1 MSVGLFL
8 PLPKALAKE
17 FPSLGDHDTSP
28 THATLLYFGD
38 APEDVDRFLAVIRS
52 HLRLWPGEI
61 TATLRGLRHF
71 DSPHQTVAYNSVRFD
86 ADVAGLRSSLIS
98 HLSDN
103 GFPSTDMSP
112 VHYFP
117 HVTLAYL
124 PPNSV
129 GVYDGP
135 VPEGSWTFSDVEV
148 WGLGDDP
155 VVLPLGDSLSGR
167 VAARY
172 KSKKK
177 IETKDGGEA
186 TVYEYSDRQIANRHR
201 EKAERVEHLRNHIT
215 DLRARVKDDLTSDD
229 PMTRLTALAV
239 ALMDHTCERVGN
251 DDSAKNGHFGV
262 TGWKVEHVTFRGD
275 TATIEYVGKSGV
287 DHTKKVDD
295 GPTVKALR
303 EACKDRDG
311 GDTIL
316 DTDDARVTADEV
328 NDYLAEFDVTAK
340 DIRGFRA
347 NDEMCKALRD
357 ERAKGPKDLPRSR
370 KEKDKILKD
379 EFKAALER
387 VAETVGHEAATLRSQ
402 YLVPGLEDQY
412 VHDGTVIKSLKTATK
427 TDAEREDEATEKL
440 VKPSPKAKPPRHD
453 LRNERVEA
461 ERDPDLDTT
470 DDDLSLNFKKVATR
484 TLFARMAE
492 RVAARYLDAKRDRP
506 SRKERKREE
515 MKKREE
521 EEDDFLKDI
530 EGVKFTNPETKNEV
544 GFLSLPIDEQ
554 KRIRAKWREKK
565 RKEEKDEAEKK
576 PEEKPEEKPEPET
589 DAPEVTIEDSDT
601 EAEDLERAYGEAEKK
616 PEPDKGEGDA
626 PAEEPSDEEAKKLE
640 KDYSEGEKPEETP
653 SEAEKPT
660 SDAKPDEKAP
670 EPEPEPE
677 LDDEGKRLMSEYEA
691 EKARA
696 QSELDEAKADEA
708 EAEKD
713 EAEAAKDSEKAED
726 DAESYKTPAPREILD
741 KVTGSLSTK
750 AKMSDAAAKE
760 VGSVISEVTR
770 GQPKEVV
777 EDFLKQAPEVANGIL
792 DRVSKGDAKALN
804 LPDDFKDAGLGKTYN
819 AEKMVEHLSKVT
831 EERDAL
837 QEKATEAK
845 EKVAAAKTKV
855 SDVAK
860 KILDNRA
867 EIRKCRESLRKS
879 ADETA
884 SAEQKVT
891 DAQKEYEAADKAY
904 RDSVSL
910 VPDEKKIKD
919 ATRTVSRAEA
929 NIKRLKDQSYT
940 TPEDIEEAEEELK
953 KAQAALEGAK
963 NPKRDP
969 KVIEKAKAASIE
981 ALKALDSAKSD
992 KAKVEASG
1000 KKTQETLDK
1009 ATAESAKLEEAKKA
1023 AEEAVPKAEEAA
1035 KTADE
1040 AYKAKSSELN
1050 RQTAYHV
1057 GMTHYM
1063 ATQTDPTVGSSD
1075 PATRRTESAKKYQN
1089 LTPEA
1094 RTEGLERADAEVK
1107 RLKDEV
1113 KNAEGE
1119 EKEKLQKELAVAE
1132 AEHQAARFADIVNG
1146 EGGRDDDA
1154 AVKLIRKFG
1163 KDLGIDNPYIQ
1174 TLLKVGTKGATARKA
1189 FFNLASKM
1197 SNEELSDL
1205 VGDMA
1210 GPAGDLLKSGVSSSG
1225 IRANVLQIAAITMS
1239 KGLVTDEELDELTK
1253 GVSGVLGGLSESSKG
1268 SKAKKKLKE
1277 TAEGLFS
1284 WFKSTTKSLP
1294 DNLKARAEAA
1304 VGKVKSTLDDLK
1316 LNFVVPESRTSPS
1329 RVAARFLAYSTRTR

>member
-1 MSVGLFL
+1 MSVGF
-8 PLPKALAKE
+8 PL
-17 FPSLGDHDTSP
+17 DW
-28 THATLLYFGD
+28 AT
-38 APEDVDRFLAVIRS
+38 
-52 HLRLWPGEI
+52 
-61 TATLRGLRHF
+61 
-71 DSPHQTVAYNSVRFD
+71 
-86 ADVAGLRSSLIS
+86 
-98 HLSDN
+98 
-103 GFPSTDMSP
+103 
-112 VHYFP
+112 
-117 HVTLAYL
+117 
-124 PPNSV
+124 
-129 GVYDGP
+129 
-135 VPEGSWTFSDVEV
+135 
-148 WGLGDDP
+148 
-155 VVLPLGDSLSGR
+155 R

-251 DDSAKNGHFGV
+251 DESAGNGHFGV
-262 TGWKVEHVTFRGD
+262 TGWKIEHVTFRGD

-370 KEKDKILKD
+370 KEKDKILKA

-427 TDAEREDEATEKL
+427 TDAQREDEATEKL

-461 ERDPDLDTT
+461 ERDPDLDDT
-470 DDDLSLNFKKVATR
+470 DDDLSLNFKKVASR
-484 TLFARMAE
+484 SLIAMMAE

-544 GFLSLPIDEQ
+544 GFLSLPLDEQ
-554 KRIRAKWREKK
+554 KKIRAKWREKK
-565 RKEEKDEAEKK
+565 RKEEKDEAEK
-576 PEEKPEEKPEPET
+576 KPEEKPEPET

-616 PEPDKGEGDA
+616 PEP
-626 PAEEPSDEEAKKLE
+626 
-640 KDYSEGEKPEETP
+640 
-653 SEAEKPT
+653 
-660 SDAKPDEKAP
+660 
-670 EPEPEPE
+670 E
-677 LDDEGKRLMSEYEA
+677 LDEEGKRLMGEYEA

-741 KVTGSLSTK
+741 KVTESLSTK

-760 VGSVISEVTR
+760 VGGVISEVTR

-819 AEKMVEHLSKVT
+819 SEKMVEHLTKVT
-831 EERDAL
+831 EERDAF
-837 QEKATEAK
+837 QEKATKAK
-845 EKVAAAKTKV
+845 EKVTAAKTKV
-855 SDVAK
+855 SDAAK

-879 ADETA
+879 ADEIA

-891 DAQKEYEAADKAY
+891 DAQKEYDKADKAY
-904 RDSVSL
+904 RDAISL

-929 NIKRLKDQSYT
+929 NIKRLKNQSDSI
-940 TPEDIEEAEEELK
+940 PGDIEEAEEELK

-969 KVIEKAKAASIE
+969 KAIEKAKAASIE

-992 KAKVEASG
+992 KAKVGASG
-1000 KKTQETLDK
+1000 KKAQETLDK
-1009 ATAESAKLEEAKKA
+1009 ATAESTKLEEAKKA

-1210 GPAGDLLKSGVSSSG
+1210 GPAGDLLKSGVSSPG

>member
-8 PLPKALAKE
+8 PLPKALARE

-28 THATLLYFGD
+28 PHA
-38 APEDVDRFLAVIRS
+38 
-52 HLRLWPGEI
+52 
-61 TATLRGLRHF
+61 
-71 DSPHQTVAYNSVRFD
+71 
-86 ADVAGLRSSLIS
+86 
-98 HLSDN
+98 
-103 GFPSTDMSP
+103 
-112 VHYFP
+112 
-117 HVTLAYL
+117 TLAYL

-186 TVYEYSDRQIANRHR
+186 TVYEYGPRQIANRHR

-215 DLRARVKDDLTSDD
+215 DLRARVKDDLKSDD
-229 PMTRLTALAV
+229 PMTRMTALAV
-239 ALMDHTCERVGN
+239 SLMDHTCERVGN

-287 DHTKKVDD
+287 AHTKTVDD

-303 EACKDRDG
+303 EVCKDRKK

-340 DIRGFRA
+340 DIRGYRA

-370 KEKDKILKD
+370 KERDKILKD

-461 ERDPDLDTT
+461 ESDPDLDTD
-470 DDDLSLNFKKVATR
+470 DDDLSLNFKKVASR
-484 TLFARMAE
+484 SLIAMMAE
-492 RVAARYLDAKRDRP
+492 RVASRYLDAKRDRP
-506 SRKERKREE
+506 SRKERKKEK
-515 MKKREE
+515 MKQREE
-521 EEDDFLKDI
+521 EEDEFLKDV

-544 GFLSLPIDEQ
+544 GFRSLPLDEQ
-554 KRIRAKWREKK
+554 KKIRAKWRQKREKEK
-565 RKEEKDEAEKK
+565 SEEGEGEE
-576 PEEKPEEKPEPET
+576 PEEKPEK
-589 DAPEVTIEDSDT
+589 
-601 EAEDLERAYGEAEKK
+601 
-616 PEPDKGEGDA
+616 DKGEGGA
-626 PAEEPSDEEAKKLE
+626 PAADEEAKKLE
-640 KDYSEGEKPEETP
+640 KDYSEGEEKDKSEAPSEESAKAPADKPSDEEAKKPEESP
-653 SEAEKPT
+653 SEDAKSDASPKAEKPT
-660 SDAKPDEKAP
+660 SDAKPDAKAP
-670 EPEPEPE
+670 EPE
-677 LDDEGKRLMSEYEA
+677 LDEEGKRLMGEYEA

-713 EAEAAKDSEKAED
+713 EADAAKDSEKAKDE
-726 DAESYKTPAPREILD
+726 AEEYKVPAPREILD
-741 KVTGSLSTK
+741 KVTESLSTK
-750 AKMSDAAAKE
+750 AKMSDAAAKG
-760 VGSVISEVTR
+760 VGGVISDVTR

-819 AEKMVEHLSKVT
+819 SEKMVEHLTKVT
-831 EERDAL
+831 EERDAF
-837 QEKATEAK
+837 QEKATKAK

-855 SDVAK
+855 SDAAK

-891 DAQKEYEAADKAY
+891 DAQKEYNKADKAY
-904 RDSVSL
+904 KDAISL

-929 NIKRLKDQSYT
+929 NIKRLKNQSDSI
-940 TPEDIEEAEEELK
+940 PGEIEEAEEELK
-953 KAQAALEGAK
+953 KAQAALEGEK

-969 KVIEKAKAASIE
+969 KAIEKAKAASIE

-992 KAKVEASG
+992 KAKVGASG
-1000 KKTQETLDK
+1000 KKAQETLDK
-1009 ATAESAKLEEAKKA
+1009 ATAESTKLEEAKKA
-1023 AEEAVPKAEEAA
+1023 AEEAVPRAEEAA

-1040 AYKAKSSELN
+1040 AYKTKSSELN

-1057 GMTHYM
+1057 GMAHYM

-1119 EKEKLQKELAVAE
+1119 EKEKLQKELAVVE

-1174 TLLKVGTKGATARKA
+1174 TLLKVGTKGANARKA

-1210 GPAGDLLKSGVSSSG
+1210 GPAGDLLKSGVSSPG